1 MANLTGSW
9 LAFRLGVA
17 LLVLAVGGWIVGG
30 FKSVTKPSG
39 RLAPRTA

>member
-1 MANLTGSW
+1 MKKWIYLTI
-9 LAFRLGVA
+9 LGVA

>member
-1 MANLTGSW
+1 VKKWIYLTI
-9 LAFRLGVA
+9 LGVA

-39 RLAPRTA
+39 RLAPGTA

>member
-1 MANLTGSW
+1 VKKWIYLTI
-9 LAFRLGVA
+9 LGVA